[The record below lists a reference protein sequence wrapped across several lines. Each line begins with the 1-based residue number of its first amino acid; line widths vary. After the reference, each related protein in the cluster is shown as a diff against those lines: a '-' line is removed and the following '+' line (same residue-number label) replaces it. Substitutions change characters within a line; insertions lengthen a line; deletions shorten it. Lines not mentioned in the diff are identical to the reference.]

1 VKLAVPAGV
10 ADGDSLRVEG
20 IDGVVRLAVRPKPL
34 ERRVV
39 RLVATT
45 ALLTALGLLAYL
57 LVT

>member
-45 ALLTALGLLAYL
+45 ALLAALALLAYL